1 MSKKKKKTES
11 VRVLCPECCHVT
23 NVKYNPWTIRAKC
36 SNSQCGAWIDVKA
49 ILSIYYNSESD
60 RKG

>member
-49 ILSIYYNSESD
+49 NMISSQ
-60 RKG
+60 